1 MSMVTQNDHPPCPW
15 SSLVTLSLKIL
26 SFYIHGHL
34 KWPLSMSMF
43 NPDDPHHVHGHSSW
57 LYSLSPLLS
66 LGTQDD
72 SHTCAKLCMVI
83 PHDPPVCPW
92 SIKMTPR
99 YVHGHSK
106 WPLSM
111 SMFNPDDPHHVHG
124 HSRLPPS
131 MSMVTQDDLPLC
143 HWLLQM
149 TSNYVDGHSRGYC
162 VVAQMFEMGLQMN
175 SPSWGKHTSLKNSL
189 EPSTRLCYG
198 KTWHQST
205 TLPRNNWAMV
215 LVQKSLWLYRISI
228 PRPFF
233 G

>member
-1 MSMVTQNDHPPCPW
+1 MTTLYVHVQPRWPPPCPW
-15 SSLVTLSLKIL
+15 SFQMTLQSLPPTVIGYSR
-26 SFYIHGHL
+26 
-34 KWPLSMSMF
+34 
-43 NPDDPHHVHGHSSW
+43 W
-57 LYSLSPLLS
+57 LPYM
-66 LGTQDD
+66 
-72 SHTCAKLCMVI
+72 CMVI

-92 SIKMTPR
+92 SIKMTPQ

-106 WPLSM
+106 LPLSM

-149 TSNYVDGHSRGYC
+149 TSNYVHGHSRGYC

-175 SPSWGKHTSLKNSL
+175 SPSWGKHTSLKNSH
-189 EPSTRLCYG
+189 EPSARLCYG

-215 LVQKSLWLYRISI
+215 LVQKSLWPYRKSI